1 MMTDAVA
8 LAKERSAA
16 KTAGFWYKFKIG
28 VAVFLKYFSLIFVAF
43 MMLLPLVSCFVTA
56 AKTDK
61 EYQSTSVMDMPKNW
75 FNFDNYVQAFVASNM
90 AVAFR
95 NSIIVV
101 VVVLVVTTIIGT
113 MLAYVLSRFQFP
125 GNGLIRGMFALAALL
140 PGIAMQ
146 VALYKMMVNFHAVNT
161 MWGYIVMMCG
171 TDVISIYVFI
181 QFFENISTSLDEA
194 AIMDGASYFTVYYK
208 ILLPLLKPAIVTC
221 AILKGVGVYNEY
233 YAANLYLQ
241 DANLKTIAIALYSSP
256 PDGQQVQPDLRR
268 RDHHAAADADP
279 VPDLPEADLQR
290 HRSRLR
296 EGIKNVTSNFLFPQP
311 RAAPRFI
318 SRCGPFLSRIF
329 VRRIHHVSH
338 PQHVC
343 SSERGLD
350 VDRRQPGSRSRGT
363 ARDARRGHS
372 GHCAGRGHA

>member
-56 AKTDK
+56 AKT
-61 EYQSTSVMDMPKNW
+61 
-75 FNFDNYVQAFVASNM
+75 
-90 AVAFR
+90 
-95 NSIIVV
+95 
-101 VVVLVVTTIIGT
+101 VTTIIGT

-241 DANLKTIAIALYSSP
+241 DANLKTIAIALYSF
-256 PDGQQVQPDLRR
+256 
-268 RDHHAAADADP
+268 
-279 VPDLPEADLQR
+279 
-290 HRSRLR
+290 
-296 EGIKNVTSNFLFPQP
+296 T
-311 RAAPRFI
+311 
-318 SRCGPFLSRIF
+318 GPM
-329 VRRIHHVSH
+329 
-338 PQHVC
+338 
-343 SSERGLD
+343 
-350 VDRRQPGSRSRGT
+350 GSKYNLI
-363 ARDARRGHS
+363 
-372 GHCAGRGHA
+372 CAGVIITLLPMLILFLIFQKQIYSGIAAGSVKE

>member
-1 MMTDAVA
+1 
-8 LAKERSAA
+8 
-16 KTAGFWYKFKIG
+16 
-28 VAVFLKYFSLIFVAF
+28 
-43 MMLLPLVSCFVTA
+43 
-56 AKTDK
+56 
-61 EYQSTSVMDMPKNW
+61 MDMPKNW
-75 FNFDNYVQAFVASNM
+75 FNFDNYVQAFVTSNM

-125 GNGLIRGMFALAALL
+125 GNGLIRGMFTLAALL

-241 DANLKTIAIALYSSP
+241 DANLKTIAIALYSF
-256 PDGQQVQPDLRR
+256 
-268 RDHHAAADADP
+268 
-279 VPDLPEADLQR
+279 
-290 HRSRLR
+290 
-296 EGIKNVTSNFLFPQP
+296 T
-311 RAAPRFI
+311 
-318 SRCGPFLSRIF
+318 GPM
-329 VRRIHHVSH
+329 
-338 PQHVC
+338 
-343 SSERGLD
+343 
-350 VDRRQPGSRSRGT
+350 GSKYNLI
-363 ARDARRGHS
+363 
-372 GHCAGRGHA
+372 CAGVIITLLPMLILFLIFQKQIYSGIAAGSVKE

>member
-1 MMTDAVA
+1 M
-8 LAKERSAA
+8 
-16 KTAGFWYKFKIG
+16 
-28 VAVFLKYFSLIFVAF
+28 
-43 MMLLPLVSCFVTA
+43 
-56 AKTDK
+56 
-61 EYQSTSVMDMPKNW
+61 
-75 FNFDNYVQAFVASNM
+75 
-90 AVAFR
+90 
-95 NSIIVV
+95 
-101 VVVLVVTTIIGT
+101 VLVVTTIIGT

-241 DANLKTIAIALYSSP
+241 DANLKTIAIALYSF
-256 PDGQQVQPDLRR
+256 
-268 RDHHAAADADP
+268 
-279 VPDLPEADLQR
+279 
-290 HRSRLR
+290 
-296 EGIKNVTSNFLFPQP
+296 T
-311 RAAPRFI
+311 
-318 SRCGPFLSRIF
+318 GPM
-329 VRRIHHVSH
+329 
-338 PQHVC
+338 
-343 SSERGLD
+343 
-350 VDRRQPGSRSRGT
+350 GSKYNLI
-363 ARDARRGHS
+363 
-372 GHCAGRGHA
+372 CAGVIITLLPMLILFLIFQKQIYSGIAAGSVKE

>member
-8 LAKERSAA
+8 LAKKRSVA

-28 VAVFLKYFSLIFVAF
+28 LAVFLKYFSLIFVAF
-43 MMLLPLVSCFVTA
+43 MMLLPLVRCFLTA

-75 FNFDNYVQAFVASNM
+75 FNFDNYVKAFITSNM

-101 VVVLVVTTIIGT
+101 AVVLVVTTIIGT

-125 GNGLIRGMFALAALL
+125 GNGFIRGMFTLAALL

-161 MWGYIVMMCG
+161 MWGYILMMCG

-181 QFFENISTSLDEA
+181 QFFENISISLDEA
-194 AIMDGASYFTVYYK
+194 AIMDGASYFTIYYK

-241 DANLKTIAIALYSSP
+241 DANLKTIAIALYSF
-256 PDGQQVQPDLRR
+256 
-268 RDHHAAADADP
+268 
-279 VPDLPEADLQR
+279 
-290 HRSRLR
+290 
-296 EGIKNVTSNFLFPQP
+296 T
-311 RAAPRFI
+311 
-318 SRCGPFLSRIF
+318 GPM
-329 VRRIHHVSH
+329 
-338 PQHVC
+338 
-343 SSERGLD
+343 
-350 VDRRQPGSRSRGT
+350 GSKYNLI
-363 ARDARRGHS
+363 
-372 GHCAGRGHA
+372 CAGVIITLLPMLVLFLIFQKQIYSGIAAGSVKE

>member
-16 KTAGFWYKFKIG
+16 KTSGFWYKFKIG
-28 VAVFLKYFSLIFVAF
+28 FFVFVKYLSLVFVAF

-61 EYQSTSVMDMPKNW
+61 EYHSTSVMDMPKNW
-75 FNFDNYVQAFVASNM
+75 LNFDNYVQAFTTSNM

-101 VVVLVVTTIIGT
+101 VVVLIVTTIIGT
-113 MLAYVLSRFQFP
+113 MLAYALSRFRFP
-125 GNGLIRGMFALAALL
+125 GNTFIRGMFTIAALL

-161 MWGYIVMMCG
+161 MWGYILMQCG

-181 QFFENISTSLDEA
+181 QFFENIPVSMDEA

-221 AILKGVGVYNEY
+221 AILKGVGVYNE
-233 YAANLYLQ
+233 
-241 DANLKTIAIALYSSP
+241 
-256 PDGQQVQPDLRR
+256 
-268 RDHHAAADADP
+268 
-279 VPDLPEADLQR
+279 
-290 HRSRLR
+290 
-296 EGIKNVTSNFLFPQP
+296 
-311 RAAPRFI
+311 
-318 SRCGPFLSRIF
+318 
-329 VRRIHHVSH
+329 
-338 PQHVC
+338 
-343 SSERGLD
+343 
-350 VDRRQPGSRSRGT
+350 
-363 ARDARRGHS
+363 
-372 GHCAGRGHA
+372 

>member
-1 MMTDAVA
+1 
-8 LAKERSAA
+8 
-16 KTAGFWYKFKIG
+16 
-28 VAVFLKYFSLIFVAF
+28 

-75 FNFDNYVQAFVASNM
+75 FNFDNYVQAFVTSNM

-125 GNGLIRGMFALAALL
+125 GNGLIRGMFTLAALL

-161 MWGYIVMMCG
+161 MWGYILMMCG

-181 QFFENISTSLDEA
+181 QFFENISISLDEA

-241 DANLKTIAIALYSSP
+241 DENLKTIAIALYSF
-256 PDGQQVQPDLRR
+256 
-268 RDHHAAADADP
+268 
-279 VPDLPEADLQR
+279 
-290 HRSRLR
+290 
-296 EGIKNVTSNFLFPQP
+296 T
-311 RAAPRFI
+311 
-318 SRCGPFLSRIF
+318 GPM
-329 VRRIHHVSH
+329 
-338 PQHVC
+338 
-343 SSERGLD
+343 
-350 VDRRQPGSRSRGT
+350 GSKYNLI
-363 ARDARRGHS
+363 
-372 GHCAGRGHA
+372 CAGVIITLLPMLILFLIFQKQIYSGIAAGSVKE